1 MDKKIKN
8 TSDILKAVHE
18 TAVDLHKIG
27 FIDKRKMNKYDAL
40 CINPIPRYSPTQIK
54 RIRLSNHLSQSAL
67 ASLLNT
73 SLPAVRQW
81 ESGNKNPSGTS
92 LKLINLLERK
102 GLEVFI

>member
-1 MDKKIKN
+1 VDKKIKK
-8 TSDILKAVHE
+8 TSGILKAVHE
-18 TAVDLHKIG
+18 TASDLHRIG

-40 CINPIPRYSPTQIK
+40 YIKPIPHYSPVQIK
-54 RIRLSNHLSQSAL
+54 RIRLANHLSQSAL

-73 SLPAVRQW
+73 SLPSVRQW

-102 GLEVFI
+102 GLEIFI